1 MRLDEG
7 EEVFGLVQDGVGADD
22 VVRVLPQAGHLSRAE
37 DKEKRVLFSSLKPNF
52 FANRFNLLHNVI

>member
-22 VVRVLPQAGHLSRAE
+22 VVRVLPEAGHLSRAE
-37 DKEKRVLFSSLKPNF
+37 EKEKQVLFFSELLRESL
-52 FANRFNLLHNVI
+52 